1 MGWVLC
7 WWGRG
12 SGLGAVVGGGGVVG
26 WVLCRWGRGSGLGA
40 VLVGEG

>member
-12 SGLGAVVGGGGVVG
+12 SGLGAVLG
-26 WVLCRWGRGSGLGA
+26 GRGSGLGA
-40 VLVGEG
+40 VLGGGGEG